1 MLFQRIM
8 TIDID
13 PDTEVMLLD
22 GYRAITAV
30 PNVTTTQAMV
40 EARNVLEEFLAGHY
54 GDVELGCEYKV
65 VQRNGYWTAVALDDP
80 QFAPRYEVPKRLRH
94 HDFGRAQS

>member
-30 PNVTTTQAMV
+30 PNVTTTQAMDK
-40 EARNVLEEFLAGHY
+40 ACLLLSEFLAGRY
-54 GDVELGCEYKV
+54 GEVELGCEYQI

-80 QFAPRYEVPKRLRH
+80 QFAPRYDVPKRLRH
-94 HDFGRAQS
+94 QDFGRAQS